1 MKKSEIIIVCVGYM
15 LIGHNAEV
23 MFLKSYS
30 TDPSW
35 ILFLRRVSMELALDL
50 PLLMLLTKI
59 LFFLHVFDQK
69 FFVKIETFF
78 FWKSKSYESS
88 LDQVGF

>member
-1 MKKSEIIIVCVGYM
+1 
-15 LIGHNAEV
+15 
-23 MFLKSYS
+23 
-30 TDPSW
+30 
-35 ILFLRRVSMELALDL
+35 
-50 PLLMLLTKI
+50 MLLTKI